1 MYRGLSSPPS
11 ESFPVKVKRDRKETP
26 HGAQTHI
33 HHNGLDKSTFL
44 DPFSN
49 EIAEA
54 ISPQILIHSN
64 RHENRA
70 CNRLIAVNGVSTGDG
85 W

>member
-11 ESFPVKVKRDRKETP
+11 EFLPVKVEWDRKETP
-26 HGAQTHI
+26 HRAQAHI

-44 DPFSN
+44 DPFGD

-54 ISPQILIHSN
+54 ISPQILIHSD
-64 RHENRA
+64 RHKNRA
-70 CNRLIAVNGVSTGDG
+70 CNRLIAVDGVSTGDG